1 MEHPFLMVISEDP
14 WQSRLLKSLLQWS
27 CHYLFK
33 RLRPVAVGIQ
43 TPNLPHENGMVIHL
57 YKHVH
62 VLTLL
67 ELILDVLEKDYFLQR
82 LQNEMF
88 LKNRNEII
96 TIKRFKKRIIVVY
109 THVFALMNFENS
121 ASPFSAC

>member
-1 MEHPFLMVISEDP
+1 MV
-14 WQSRLLKSLLQWS
+14 L
-27 CHYLFK
+27 
-33 RLRPVAVGIQ
+33 
-43 TPNLPHENGMVIHL
+43 HL

-67 ELILDVLEKDYFLQR
+67 ELILDVLEKDYILQR